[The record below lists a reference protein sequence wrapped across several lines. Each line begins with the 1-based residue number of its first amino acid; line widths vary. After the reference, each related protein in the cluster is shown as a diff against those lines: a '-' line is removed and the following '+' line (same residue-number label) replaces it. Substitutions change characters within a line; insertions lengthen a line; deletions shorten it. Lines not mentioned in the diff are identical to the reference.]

1 MVRIRRDINALVQ
14 PVLAARNRRN
24 FPHFVRRHRRQGA
37 VQKQSLVELQIAL
50 GISQAEQ
57 TDKKQYKYP
66 LFHCN
71 EVKLSTKLNL

>member
-1 MVRIRRDINALVQ
+1 
-14 PVLAARNRRN
+14 
-24 FPHFVRRHRRQGA
+24 
-37 VQKQSLVELQIAL
+37 LVELQIAL
-50 GISQAEQ
+50 SLSQAQQ